1 MKCFQIASYSEAA
14 SWNAHIINIILWQ
27 MTELTAARKLRN
39 SRTTYC
45 EKDWPYNGMFSQ
57 SMARIDLPHAV
68 VMVKFY

>member
-1 MKCFQIASYSEAA
+1 
-14 SWNAHIINIILWQ
+14 